1 MNKFANS
8 TSLCSVKIGII
19 DAIRDTRIY
28 IYIYEVF
35 HVNKDKIFNSL
46 LTIICISII
55 IVITNKRGGV
65 IKILKIL
72 WTLNIVFFLT

>member
-28 IYIYEVF
+28 IYEVF

-46 LTIICISII
+46 LTVICISII
-55 IVITNKRGGV
+55 TVITNKRGGV